1 MKKILLTV
9 LVWILPTVLWGKQLS
24 DKQYIFQRID
34 VREGLSYQ
42 VNCMTVSHR
51 TGHAWMGTKN
61 GIGRFDG
68 YEQKKYLNCN
78 IDQLVEDRNNNN
90 LGTWQRRNFFCMM
103 RSMIPFTGHV
113 T

>member
-78 IDQLVEDRNNNN
+78 IDQLVEDRNNNIWA
-90 LGTWQRRNFFCMM
+90 LGSEGIFLYDAVLLPGM
-103 RSMIPFTGHV
+103 
-113 T
+113 

>member
-9 LVWILPTVLWGKQLS
+9 LVWILPTVLWGKQVS

-78 IDQLVEDRNNNN
+78 IDQLVEDRNNNIWA
-90 LGTWQRRNFFCMM
+90 LGSEGVFCMM
-103 RSMIPFTGHV
+103 RSMIPFTGHA